1 MRGVPANVSPIYRR
15 VISEFAEGRRGGEE
29 LALDL
34 GLAYTRSMLMRLAL
48 CVDVYSVT
56 NGPYRYR
63 YICMCFFRRESC
75 ESSSVVNMVMLSL
88 ILIGIFE
95 VH

>member
-63 YICMCFFRRESC
+63 YICIFFRRESC